1 MNWSALDPD
10 CKVWLRIV
18 VAVLSGST
26 GWTALALGYRIHE
39 VMR

>member
-18 VAVLSGST
+18 GAGLIFAT
-26 GWTALALGYRIHE
+26 GWTALALVYRG
-39 VMR
+39 VG